1 MDKFVVVDIDGTIA
15 KVGERLKYIQ
25 QTPKDYE
32 AFYNACDEDEV
43 ITPIADLVDT
53 LTCHYYIVFC
63 TGRKEYCYEKTYEWL
78 KKYILGSDTKN
89 SPLLMRD
96 KNDNRHDTEVKPEL
110 LFKWMRENRYTQE
123 NIAFILEDRTSMVNK
138 WRELG
143 FTCLQVANGDY

>member
-15 KVGERLKYIQ
+15 RVGDRLKYLR

-43 ITPIADLVDT
+43 IIPIADLVDT
-53 LTCHYYIVFC
+53 LTCHYDIVFC
-63 TGRKEYCYEKTYEWL
+63 TGRKEYCYAKTYEWL
-78 KKYILGSDTKN
+78 KNYILGSNTKN
-89 SPLLMRD
+89 SPLLMRS
-96 KNDNRHDTEVKPEL
+96 KNDNRHDVEVKPEL
-110 LFKWMRENRYTQE
+110 LLRWMKENHYTQE